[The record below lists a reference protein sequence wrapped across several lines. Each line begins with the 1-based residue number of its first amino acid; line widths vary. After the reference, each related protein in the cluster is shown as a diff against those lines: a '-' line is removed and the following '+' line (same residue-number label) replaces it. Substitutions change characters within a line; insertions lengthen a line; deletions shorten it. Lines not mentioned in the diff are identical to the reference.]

1 MTEYDFILKSTG
13 FGVDTME
20 NRTKLA
26 MKFSNIRKNVG
37 GAHCDPD
44 PLYMAD
50 YLLSNQNLSGPF
62 IEFGC
67 YEGGMSCKLSLV
79 CKLLNKSY
87 VIFDTFSGIPANAEY
102 ETYDKDFSHLGRFFK
117 DSFGCSID
125 KVKSN
130 IENFGDISVC
140 SFHVGLIEDTLPLT
154 SYNPSCIFID
164 VDLIPTAKFI
174 IKNIYR
180 NVEGDKIFTHEGCV
194 KEYMEA
200 ILEKEWW
207 LSEMNMEPPEAGL
220 NSITGLPNLDGS
232 MCITYLLNK
241 NLL

>member
-13 FGVDTME
+13 SGVDTME

-117 DSFGCSID
+117 D
-125 KVKSN
+125 
-130 IENFGDISVC
+130 
-140 SFHVGLIEDTLPLT
+140 
-154 SYNPSCIFID
+154 
-164 VDLIPTAKFI
+164 
-174 IKNIYR
+174 
-180 NVEGDKIFTHEGCV
+180 
-194 KEYMEA
+194 
-200 ILEKEWW
+200 
-207 LSEMNMEPPEAGL
+207 
-220 NSITGLPNLDGS
+220 
-232 MCITYLLNK
+232 
-241 NLL
+241 